1 MKKLFGRTPSQKGF
15 TIVEIVIVITLILLV
30 IVPLARVIAS
40 SLEASNEQQYLTHC
54 VFLAQ
59 LKLEEVRTRANCYTN
74 KVGDPATKCPITQ
87 TSSDF
92 NTALLNQSPPCDF
105 PFPFTNYECTVEY
118 VSSTREAGIADRLKT
133 IQVRVWYDK
142 NNDDTFDPAEGE
154 PDIFLETQLAIRPPN
169 W

>member
-15 TIVEIVIVITLILLV
+15 TIVEIVIVIALILLV

-54 VFLAQ
+54 AFLAQ

-74 KVGDPATKCPITQ
+74 GGADCPPSFTQ
-87 TSSDF
+87 DWGFEEVFTQ
-92 NTALLNQSPPCDF
+92 NPPCDF
-105 PFPFTNYECTVEY
+105 PFPFTKYECTVEY
-118 VSSTREAGIADRLKT
+118 VSSTRSPLMDGDIKT

-154 PDIFLETQLAIRPPN
+154 PDIFLETQLAERAPVFDVD
-169 W
+169 